1 MTRATMSTRFII
13 MHGTNA
19 HWESGA
25 RPTSDLI
32 ERVGGLLA
40 AVTSKG
46 ALLGAE
52 GLRPSSQGVRLKF
65 AAGAT
70 TIVKGPFAPHQ
81 ELAAGFSIVR
91 GGTLDD
97 PIEFAKREAGALG
110 DVEID
115 VRPITEPWD
124 IGLADAPSDA

>member
-1 MTRATMSTRFII
+1 MSTRFII

-25 RPTSDLI
+25 RPTLELI
-32 ERVGGLLA
+32 ERVGGLLGA
-40 AVTSKG
+40 ATSQG
-46 ALLGAE
+46 VLLGAE

-65 AAGAT
+65 SAGAT
-70 TIVKGPFAPHQ
+70 TIVKGPFAPRQ

-91 GGTLDD
+91 GETLDEPVD
-97 PIEFAKREAGALG
+97 FAKREAEALG

-115 VRPITEPWD
+115 VR
-124 IGLADAPSDA
+124 